1 MKSTYLSLSRFIP
14 ARTIMIWR
22 LVAVFVVATALFIAS
37 APTFAQK
44 NKKNQSK
51 QSAATPTPVVA
62 LPDDAALETQIS
74 EMLAAWQL
82 GDAERMHTYYADDAL
97 VVSDGWEVPISGWAS
112 YQAAYQTQR
121 AHIQSVR
128 MERTNTA
135 IKISGDSAWATYQWE
150 FSGMVDNMPARA
162 RGHSTLV
169 FAKRDGHW
177 LIVLNHT
184 SVVQE
189 NTPPPPAKSGT
200 P

>member
-1 MKSTYLSLSRFIP
+1 MNSTLSDVPKFIP
-14 ARTIMIWR
+14 AHTIMICR
-22 LVAVFVVATALFIAS
+22 LAAVLLVATALSITS
-37 APTFAQK
+37 TSTFAQK
-44 NKKNQSK
+44 NKKGQTK
-51 QSAATPTPVVA
+51 QSTPAPVVA
-62 LPDDAALETQIS
+62 QPDDAAIDTAIS

-82 GDAERMHTYYADDAL
+82 GDVERMRPFYADDAL
-97 VVSDGWEVPISGWAS
+97 VVSDGWEAPLSGWAS

-135 IKISGDSAWATYQWE
+135 IKVSGDSAWATYQWE
-150 FSGMVDNMPARA
+150 FSGMVDNSPARA

-184 SVVQE
+184 SLAQE
-189 NTPPPPAKSGT
+189 NAPPPPAKSGT

>member
-1 MKSTYLSLSRFIP
+1 MNSTFSDVPKFIP
-14 ARTIMIWR
+14 ARTIMISP
-22 LVAVFVVATALFIAS
+22 LAAVLLVATALSITSAS
-37 APTFAQK
+37 TFAQK
-44 NKKNQSK
+44 NKKGQTK
-51 QSAATPTPVVA
+51 QSTPAPVVA
-62 LPDDAALETQIS
+62 QPDAAAIDTTIS
-74 EMLAAWQL
+74 EMLGAWQL
-82 GDAERMHTYYADDAL
+82 GDVERMHTYYADDAL
-97 VVSDGWEVPISGWAS
+97 VVSDGWEAPISGWAS

-150 FSGMVDNMPARA
+150 FSGMVDNSPARA

-184 SVVQE
+184 SLAQE
-189 NTPPPPAKSGT
+189 NAQPAPAKSGT

>member
-1 MKSTYLSLSRFIP
+1 MNSTFSAVPKFIP
-14 ARTIMIWR
+14 ARTIMICR
-22 LVAVFVVATALFIAS
+22 LAAVILVATAVSITS
-37 APTFAQK
+37 TPSFAQK
-44 NKKNQSK
+44 NKKGQTK
-51 QSAATPTPVVA
+51 QSTPAPVVA
-62 LPDDAALETQIS
+62 QPDDAAIDTAIS
-74 EMLAAWQL
+74 EMLGAWQL

-97 VVSDGWEVPISGWAS
+97 VVSDGWEAPISGWAS

-135 IKISGDSAWATYQWE
+135 IKVTGDSAWATYQWE
-150 FSGMVDNMPARA
+150 FSGMVDNSPARA

-184 SVVQE
+184 SLAQE
-189 NTPPPPAKSGT
+189 NAPPPPAKSGT